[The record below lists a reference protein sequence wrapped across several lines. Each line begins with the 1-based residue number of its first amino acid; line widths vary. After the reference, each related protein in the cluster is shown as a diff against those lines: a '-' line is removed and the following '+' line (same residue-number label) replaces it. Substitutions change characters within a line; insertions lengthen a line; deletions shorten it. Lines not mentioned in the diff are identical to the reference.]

1 MLVRELATRL
11 KWTRREL
18 APVAGW
24 EPLAQP
30 EGALI
35 FYHPYEVRLLPTPTR
50 LYSFAVACQRV
61 FTDADARDPETAVK
75 LGKAV
80 KKAKEEAGH
89 AEITLDPYV
98 ELALELIT
106 KKDGEWMWGYYFVDH
121 TKRVVFWFEDHI
133 SDSLMGGVRGVE
145 RKSHA
150 SEFFFVEYFPFLLLQ
165 IIIAPPEYALESQ
178 YWFVCPLEVCAF
190 RHLAEVNELTLHYSR
205 FFTHDLHTTAL
216 AGNTLSYFRTDAC
229 FRSMLSWN
237 SKNLSYSPRQVSRGL
252 INISLQD

>member
-1 MLVRELATRL
+1 MRESATRL
-11 KWTRREL
+11 KWTHREL

-35 FYHPYEVRLLPTPTR
+35 FYHPYEVRLLHAPTC
-50 LYSFAVACQRV
+50 LYSFRCCFQRV

-80 KKAKEEAGH
+80 EKAKEEVGN
-89 AEITLDPYV
+89 AEITLDPHF

-106 KKDGEWMWGYYFVDH
+106 KKDGEWVWGYYFVDH
-121 TKRVVFWFEDHI
+121 KKRVVFWFEDHT

-150 SEFFFVEYFPFLLLQ
+150 SEFFPWNTFL
-165 IIIAPPEYALESQ
+165 SSS
-178 YWFVCPLEVCAF
+178 CG
-190 RHLAEVNELTLHYSR
+190 S
-205 FFTHDLHTTAL
+205 
-216 AGNTLSYFRTDAC
+216 
-229 FRSMLSWN
+229 
-237 SKNLSYSPRQVSRGL
+237 
-252 INISLQD
+252 